1 MKKIT
6 IYDRHLGTNDHQ
18 ILEIYIDE
26 TGNLVFE
33 GYDIGDAVERYWG
46 DSDYE
51 YWLTIKAQHLPTVL
65 LNLIKECFDKKLFT
79 NDSEFR
85 DWLEKQGIPSE
96 FHSWA

>member
-6 IYDRHLGTNDHQ
+6 IYDRHLGKNDHQ

-51 YWLTIKAQHLPTVL
+51 YWLTIKTEHLPTVL
-65 LNLIKECFDKKLFT
+65 LSLIKECFDHNLFK

-85 DWLEKQGIPSE
+85 SWLDKNGIPSE
-96 FHSWA
+96 FQSWA